1 MSVPP
6 ELRLLQLM
14 PSWRGALQALR
25 QDLPL
30 TYYDSVKRAIASRQN
45 GARLETDE
53 VVPPC

>member
-6 ELRLLQLM
+6 ELRLPQLV

-30 TYYDSVKRAIASRQN
+30 RNNYTIKIDTVKLIQWK
-45 GARLETDE
+45 
-53 VVPPC
+53 

>member
-6 ELRLLQLM
+6 ELRALQLM

-30 TYYDSVKRAIASRQN
+30 TYKYTYTYSRGIAQ
-45 GARLETDE
+45 LPTL
-53 VVPPC
+53 